1 MLVKSSFFPYCTRHA
16 TNVVVRIPVPKA
28 TVSSSH
34 EPLGPGQMSELK
46 ISDKC
51 FLWKCKKIH
60 GGEELLLLLRVR
72 YTHTHTHTHTQ
83 SVFTYSMRRN
93 VISHN
98 TGEGGGVGGW
108 GGY

>member
-1 MLVKSSFFPYCTRHA
+1 
-16 TNVVVRIPVPKA
+16 
-28 TVSSSH
+28 
-34 EPLGPGQMSELK
+34 MSELK

-72 YTHTHTHTHTQ
+72 CTHTHTHTQ

-98 TGEGGGVGGW
+98 TGEGGGGGDIIQCPV
-108 GGY
+108 YCKVFSYHMPYYSN